1 MDLEIGVVGVRLAGE
16 QALELALA
24 GLLAQALQR
33 RLGLREDRLVA
44 LGLREFDQPQRILEL
59 ALDRPVAP
67 DAALE
72 ARALAQQLL
81 RLRGLLP
88 ETRTLGEGVELG

>member
-1 MDLEIGVVGVRLAGE
+1 VHLEIGVVGVGLARE

-33 RLGLREDRLVA
+33 RLGLGEDRLVA
-44 LGLREFDQPQRILEL
+44 LGLRELDQAQRILEL
-59 ALDRPVAP
+59 ALDLAVAL

-72 ARALAQQLL
+72 ARALAQQRL
-81 RLRGLLP
+81 RRRGLLP
-88 ETRTLGEGVELG
+88 EVRVLDERIELG